1 MNEEHFFIKWK
12 SKERER
18 EREREREILIDRQ
31 IDKYQ
36 GKNVDKRIERKECS
50 STIPDAMSR

>member
-1 MNEEHFFIKWK
+1 MKTSQLDEW
-12 SKERER
+12 
-18 EREREREILIDRQ
+18 REREREILIDRQ